1 MNHSVQTPTQRHTS
15 AVRPHRPATGPRGHI
30 GRIVAGSLATGLV
43 AGVLLAFAPFIPASE
58 TGATGALLCGFALGW
73 ALLAVLSVR
82 FTDQPQRWAAVPAAF
97 MGLGGLLLI
106 GFGSSAQHVLTWVWP
121 PALLGVVIWMVVQTR
136 RQVRSTA
143 ARVLLYP
150 VFAIL
155 AVAAV
160 GGGVE
165 TVLEAYDAHHY
176 PMAGQLVDVDGHG
189 MHLSCTGTG
198 SPTVVLEPGAGDMA
212 STMAWIAPAVA
223 RDTRVCV
230 YDRPGRGWS
239 HESDAP
245 QDGTRVAADLHTL
258 LHAAHVPGPYVLA
271 GHSFGGLYVLAYA
284 AHYPADV
291 AGMVLID
298 STAPTT
304 AAPGAVAPAVR
315 NDVLVRASAL
325 ASIVSRVGLGRL
337 YALISYGTLPSPARE
352 EVRASISTPAT
363 LHVDDR
369 RVRRRGTPRCRR
381 RPSCALSA
389 TRRCSSSPRAAA
401 APRAGSRTRTS
412 WPGCRPTRRTAS
424 STEPPTRCSSRTR
437 PRPRR
442 RPRPSARS
450 SRRSGPGHRS
460 PSRPAPSSRAR
471 YALTAY
477 RARRRPGQPRRRPSA
492 PSPAPRCGR
501 EPGDSTGATRRVPR
515 HSVVPAPRGAPT
527 PRRRAT

>member
-1 MNHSVQTPTQRHTS
+1 MNHSVQTPTSDTPPRS
-15 AVRPHRPATGPRGHI
+15 APTVSATGPRGHI

-58 TGATGALLCGFALGW
+58 TGVTGAILCGFALGW
-73 ALLAVLSVR
+73 ALLALLSVR
-82 FTDQPQRWAAVPAAF
+82 NTDQPQRWAAVPAAF
-97 MGLGGLLLI
+97 MGMGGLLLI
-106 GFGSSAQHVLTWVWP
+106 GFGTSAQNVLSWVWP
-121 PALLGVVIWMVVQTR
+121 PALLGVVIWMVVQMR

-165 TVLEAYDAHHY
+165 TVLEAYDAHQY

-239 HESDAP
+239 QESDAP
-245 QDGTRVAADLHTL
+245 QDGTRVAADLHAL

-271 GHSFGGLYVLAYA
+271 GHSFGGLYVMAYA
-284 AHYPADV
+284 AHFPADV
-291 AGMVLID
+291 AGMVLVD

-304 AAPGAVAPAVR
+304 AGPGAVAPAVR

-337 YALISYGTLPSPARE
+337 YALVSYGTLALSGARGGAGQHL
-352 EVRASISTPAT
+352 RPAT
-363 LHVDDR
+363 LRVDDR
-369 RVRRRGTPRCRR
+369 RVRAGEHLD
-381 RPSCALSA
+381 AGGG
-389 TRRCSSSPRAAA
+389 RAAH
-401 APRAGSRTRTS
+401 
-412 WPGCRPTRRTAS
+412 
-424 STEPPTRCSSRTR
+424 
-437 PRPRR
+437 
-442 RPRPSARS
+442 AR
-450 SRRSGPGHRS
+450 
-460 PSRPAPSSRAR
+460 
-471 YALTAY
+471 
-477 RARRRPGQPRRRPSA
+477 
-492 PSPAPRCGR
+492 
-501 EPGDSTGATRRVPR
+501 
-515 HSVVPAPRGAPT
+515 
-527 PRRRAT
+527 

>member
-1 MNHSVQTPTQRHTS
+1 MNHSVQTPTSDTPPRS
-15 AVRPHRPATGPRGHI
+15 APTVSATGPRGHI

-58 TGATGALLCGFALGW
+58 TGVTGAILCGFALGW
-73 ALLAVLSVR
+73 ALLALLSVR
-82 FTDQPQRWAAVPAAF
+82 NTDQPQRWAAVPAAF
-97 MGLGGLLLI
+97 MGMGGLLLI
-106 GFGSSAQHVLTWVWP
+106 GFGTSAQNVLSWVWP
-121 PALLGVVIWMVVQTR
+121 PALLGVVIWMVVQMR

-165 TVLEAYDAHHY
+165 TVLEAYDAHQY

-239 HESDAP
+239 QESDAP
-245 QDGTRVAADLHTL
+245 QDGTRVAADLHAL

-271 GHSFGGLYVLAYA
+271 GHSFGGLYVMAYA
-284 AHYPADV
+284 AHFPADV

-304 AAPGAVAPAVR
+304 AGPGAVAPAVR

-337 YALISYGTLPSPARE
+337 YAMTSYGSLPSPARE
-352 EVRASISTPAT
+352 EVRASISVPAT
-363 LHVDDR
+363 LMSTIDEYVQGNTSMQEAAELRTLGDKPLFVLTAGSGNADGWIEKQDQLARLSTNSAHRVVDGATHEELVADEAPAASTTAAIR
-369 RVRRRGTPRCRR
+369 EVVSSVRTGTPL
-381 RPSCALSA
+381 A
-389 TRRCSSSPRAAA
+389 
-401 APRAGSRTRTS
+401 
-412 WPGCRPTRRTAS
+412 
-424 STEPPTRCSSRTR
+424 
-437 PRPRR
+437 
-442 RPRPSARS
+442 
-450 SRRSGPGHRS
+450 
-460 PSRPAPSSRAR
+460 
-471 YALTAY
+471 
-477 RARRRPGQPRRRPSA
+477 Q
-492 PSPAPRCGR
+492 
-501 EPGDSTGATRRVPR
+501 
-515 HSVVPAPRGAPT
+515 
-527 PRRRAT
+527 